1 MLSYVS
7 HLLKINNLHVSAKE
21 TEIIKGL
28 DIEIQEGEMHAI
40 MGPNGSGKSTLVNTL
55 MGHPAYR
62 ITKGEIEFEGKNIL
76 DMKTHERART
86 GMFLAFQ
93 HPKEIDGVTLRS
105 FLLSAYNS
113 CVSKEG
119 QAISPIKFKKLLDD
133 TMKELKIDPEFA
145 NRSINKGFS
154 GGEKKKV
161 EVLQIKILKPKL
173 ALLDETDSG
182 LDIDALKIVSEGI
195 NSLRNEEDKLT
206 CILVTHYAR
215 ILDYVSPDHIH
226 IMVNGKIVES
236 GGAEVASKLEETGYK
251 DY

>member
-1 MLSYVS
+1 M
-7 HLLKINNLHVSAKE
+7 
-21 TEIIKGL
+21 EIIKGL
-28 DIEIQEGEMHAI
+28 DLEIQKGEMHAI
-40 MGPNGSGKSTLVNTL
+40 MGPNGSGKSTLANTL
-55 MGHPAYR
+55 MGHPAYK
-62 ITKGEIEFEGKNIL
+62 ITKGEIEFEGKSML
-76 DMKTHERART
+76 DMQTHERARA
-86 GMFLAFQ
+86 GIFLAFQ

-113 CVSKEG
+113 CVSEEG

-161 EVLQIKILKPKL
+161 EVLQLKILKPKI
-173 ALLDETDSG
+173 AVLDETDSG
-182 LDIDALKIVSEGI
+182 LDIDALKTVSEGI
-195 NSLRNEEDKLT
+195 NSLRSGDDKLT
-206 CILVTHYAR
+206 CLLVTHYAR
-215 ILDYVSPDHIH
+215 ILDYVAPDHIH

-236 GGAEVASKLEETGYK
+236 GGPEVASKLEETGYK